1 MLAMKKKVGAA
12 KMRPDSRTPRRLPK
26 AMSTMKNSESGT
38 RYGARLVTVEVSAA
52 LPAAT
57 DTATVRM

>member
-1 MLAMKKKVGAA
+1 MM
-12 KMRPDSRTPRRLPK
+12 
-26 AMSTMKNSESGT
+26 TMNASERGT
-38 RYGARLVTVEVSAA
+38 RHGASALTDELSAA